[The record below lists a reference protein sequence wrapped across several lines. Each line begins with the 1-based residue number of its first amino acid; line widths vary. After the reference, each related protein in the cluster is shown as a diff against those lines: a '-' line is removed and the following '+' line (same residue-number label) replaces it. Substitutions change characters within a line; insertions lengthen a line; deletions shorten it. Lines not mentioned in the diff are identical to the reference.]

1 MNDLASADVDR
12 YMTGVTD
19 QIAGFRFTVA
29 DALAYA
35 CLCTGSS
42 RQRDPESGV
51 YALSESGAVRTVGQA
66 CTAAY
71 IRIAYELQTIG
82 CNCSAAAASQNGTAH
97 R

>member
-51 YALSESGAVRTVGQA
+51 YALSESGAVRTVCQA
-66 CTAAY
+66 RSARY
-71 IRIAYELQTIG
+71 IRVSDELAGIRR
-82 CNCSAAAASQNGTAH
+82 NVASARSARRRNGL
-97 R
+97 